1 MFRNFFFR
9 YYIIFFYISLQVK
22 NSRVYYLFVA
32 LFSRVIKYVDSFFSF
47 FFLFWSSFYFRSIF
61 LVAEDQIEIRK
72 KDVTSESIST

>member
-22 NSRVYYLFVA
+22 NSRVYLFVA
-32 LFSRVIKYVDSFFSF
+32 LFSRVIKYMDFFFSF

-61 LVAEDQIEIRK
+61 LVAEDRIEIRK

>member
-32 LFSRVIKYVDSFFSF
+32 LFSRVIKYVDFFFSF
-47 FFLFWSSFYFRSIF
+47 FFLFWSLFYFRSIF
-61 LVAEDQIEIRK
+61 LVAEDRIEIRK